1 MTIQEKN
8 IHDDLILVQDTFG
21 SEFIYEKTDDGLVAV
36 EFSPEGDEVARYAVK
51 VQLEKL
57 L

>member
-21 SEFIYEKTDDGLVAV
+21 SEFIYEKADDGLVAV
-36 EFSPEGDEVARYAVK
+36 EFNDEGDEVARYNVK

-57 L
+57 